1 MAYIS
6 EHFTDDEFRC
16 KCCGGLPSA
25 SRLKKLVERAERIR
39 SVCGNAPMTI
49 HCAYRCEK
57 HNAEVGGEP
66 NSQHLLGTAAD
77 VDASEFGVEKL
88 AKWFEELGAD
98 GVGRYDN
105 FVHVDTRSGR
115 IGDNFRW

>member
-1 MAYIS
+1 MFNKFSSCFA
-6 EHFTDDEFRC
+6 C
-16 KCCGGLPSA
+16 KCCGTLPENGMDEQLINLLNESGV
-25 SRLKKLVERAERIR
+25 LEEEIN
-39 SVCGNAPMTI
+39 CG
-49 HCAYRCEK
+49 YRCEE
-57 HNAEVGGEP
+57 HNREVGGEP

-105 FVHVDTRSGR
+105 FVHIDTRSGR
-115 IGDNFRW
+115 SFDTYRW

>member
-1 MAYIS
+1 MFNKFSSCFA
-6 EHFTDDEFRC
+6 C
-16 KCCGGLPSA
+16 KCCGTLPENGMDEQLINLLNESGV
-25 SRLKKLVERAERIR
+25 LEEEIN
-39 SVCGNAPMTI
+39 CG
-49 HCAYRCEK
+49 YRCEK
-57 HNAEVGGEP
+57 HNREVGGEP

-98 GVGRYDN
+98 GVGRYPDGC

-115 IGDNFRW
+115 SFDTYRW